1 MPISQ
6 EDIQQV
12 LNAIKAESQGVQELE
27 EVTSLN
33 GVNSLPAVKGNELVS
48 VPVSLLQKPATDA
61 AAKAE
66 AAAQKAE
73 TAAGNA
79 EAAKEGAN
87 SAAETANASAQK
99 AETAAIQAQQ
109 VIEQYESTALA
120 AMKGATARFDMAV
133 EDAK

>member
-1 MPISQ
+1 MAISQ

-79 EAAKEGAN
+79 EAAKKVQ
-87 SAAETANASAQK
+87 TLLQK
-99 AETAAIQAQQ
+99 QQ
-109 VIEQYESTALA
+109 MHQHKKPKQPLFRLN
-120 AMKGATARFDMAV
+120 K
-133 EDAK
+133 

>member
-1 MPISQ
+1 MAISQ

-66 AAAQKAE
+66 TAAQKAE

-79 EAAKEGAN
+79 EAAKKVQILL
-87 SAAETANASAQK
+87 QK
-99 AETAAIQAQQ
+99 QQ
-109 VIEQYESTALA
+109 MHQHKKPKQPLFRLN
-120 AMKGATARFDMAV
+120 K
-133 EDAK
+133 